1 MIYNLINYISQAQ
14 RAREERDGK
23 RKRERIEKTNLV
35 LEEKSSLEALRHSEP
50 LEPELISD
58 LK

>member
-1 MIYNLINYISQAQ
+1 MGLVRRGLNAHWS
-14 RAREERDGK
+14 EE
-23 RKRERIEKTNLV
+23 RERIEKTNLI